1 MRVNLKGQ
9 SVGSDPG
16 LEAAVDVEAE
26 ALEAAPC
33 RVMLLPQPCPH
44 RPRRVC
50 RPQPFLPHPLL
61 PAHTTRVSPRRPV
74 TRTSSSSAR
83 RQHTRQ
89 RQQPQDKSGVGG
101 AREERGC
108 GGGAC
113 VGGVKCRGTGGG
125 RGQGPLGSGGE
136 RACRRQGP
144 TQGSCPPRPHS
155 PPLHTL
161 THSTERERERERERE
176 ERGEADLPKRKWVWE
191 GAVCLAAAAR
201 EEAEGLASHRRH
213 SGSAPA
219 PPPPSGDATTDMGCA
234 SLRSAPPHS
243 GTVTRRHQ
251 ASETR
256 ERLSSSVAAHTDTQT
271 QTQTQT
277 HTQPQTQT
285 QPQTHTQPRADRRRG
300 QVRRLRGSH

>member
-26 ALEAAPC
+26 ALEAAPS

-125 RGQGPLGSGGE
+125 RGPGPRGSGGE
-136 RACRRQGP
+136 RACRRRGP
-144 TQGSCPPRPHS
+144 THGSCPPRPHS

-161 THSTERERERERERE
+161 THSTERERERERERRE
-176 ERGEADLPKRKWVWE
+176 VRQTCRRG
-191 GAVCLAAAAR
+191 
-201 EEAEGLASHRRH
+201 
-213 SGSAPA
+213 SGS
-219 PPPPSGDATTDMGCA
+219 GREQCA
-234 SLRSAPPHS
+234 WQQQR
-243 GTVTRRHQ
+243 G
-251 ASETR
+251 
-256 ERLSSSVAAHTDTQT
+256 
-271 QTQTQT
+271 
-277 HTQPQTQT
+277 
-285 QPQTHTQPRADRRRG
+285 RRRRVWRPTG
-300 QVRRLRGSH
+300 ATAALPRPLLLPAATLPRTWDVPACALPLPTPEQSHADTKRARQEKD